1 MGSAPEG
8 LGTLDWQPVPDR
20 RDLLAVPVAAAL
32 DQGGLDPASVY
43 VAPIDPALSDTDA
56 FCEAYTVPLE
66 RTVNC
71 VIVRGH
77 RQETV
82 KTAAVLVRGVDRADV
97 NKRVRRRL
105 DVRKL
110 SFAPQDEAVVETGME
125 YGGIGPIGL
134 PVGWPV
140 LVDAAVASSPWV
152 VIGSGVRGS
161 KLAVPGE
168 LLGTLADAEVFDLAL

>member
-1 MGSAPEG
+1 MGTTPEG
-8 LGTLDWQPVPDR
+8 LGTLGWHPAADR
-20 RDLLAVPVAAAL
+20 RDLLAAVVAAAL
-32 DQGGLDPASVY
+32 DRGGIDAGSVY
-43 VAPIDPALSDTDA
+43 AAPIDPALSDTEA

-71 VIVRGH
+71 VIVRGR

-97 NKRVRRRL
+97 NKRVRKRL

-110 SFAPQDEAVVETGME
+110 SFAPQDEAVAETGME

-134 PVGWPV
+134 PAGWPV
-140 LVDAAVASSPWV
+140 LVDAAVASCPWV
-152 VIGSGVRGS
+152 VIGSGIRGS
-161 KLAVPGE
+161 KLALPGG
-168 LLGTLADAEVFDLAL
+168 LLGALPGAEVFDLAL